1 MTGALVFFSVLQ
13 LNMEMQVKSKSKGF
27 MIKKLVLSEKSNV
40 HAGILSIDTMYM
52 SGGSIKILVRTHA

>member
-1 MTGALVFFSVLQ
+1 
-13 LNMEMQVKSKSKGF
+13 MEMQLKSKSKGF